1 MGKKKDQVAEIFD
14 NPEPIDVDNISIKSS
29 EPEDKP
35 WILPN
40 ISVKIITKDLGDN
53 FYKKKGKILS
63 VENEFEAIVQMFKT
77 NTKIKIDQSLI
88 ETIIP
93 AIGRKIVVL
102 TGKYRGRF
110 GKLKAI
116 QAELGTL
123 SVDLDATFDKSAKFL
138 TGLKYDQ

>member
-1 MGKKKDQVAEIFD
+1 MGD
-14 NPEPIDVDNISIKSS
+14 NFSDKSS
-29 EPEDKP
+29 EPEDLP

-40 ISVKIITKDLGDN
+40 I
-53 FYKKKGKILS
+53 S

-93 AIGRKIVVL
+93 AVGREIVVL
-102 TGKYRGRF
+102 SGKYRGRF

-123 SVDLDATFDKSAKFL
+123 SVDLDRTHDKGEKFL
-138 TGLKYDQ
+138 TG